1 MSNNNNNLPIPS
13 KPNFDEIKTSL
24 KEYLKQ
30 QDILKDYNFDGS
42 VLNTLLDVL
51 SYNSYF
57 NAFYM
62 NMIATESF
70 IDTAQKRHNLIRLA
84 ENYGY
89 SPVSAK
95 SSKLELNLKYEWVG
109 EQDDIPNEFILPFG
123 TTFITNNINK
133 NYIFTLLEDTIIPY
147 DEELGIYE
155 TTISTFAG
163 KLHTETITVVD
174 DTIEDYTININSN
187 LVRQSDLYKKGI
199 VLQNI
204 NVDSDSIFVYV
215 NDEIYSL
222 YNNAELYS
230 LDDNNSKV
238 YWVSEN
244 INGKT
249 TVSFDKLYQRVLD
262 VGTVI
267 RIAYLSTYGS
277 ESNGI
282 TNVKPLSNIHG
293 FKLLSILTPNSAS
306 YGGAEKE
313 HNDNIRINAK
323 RHYESQGRCVTAED
337 YKYFVNLAYP
347 NAKSIHVWGGQDN
360 IPPVYG
366 KVFISLLTQ
375 NGAPLTSSE
384 KTRIL
389 DYIKKRNIITIEPE
403 FVDVNYMLINIDSLV
418 YYKSNKLTQPIN
430 NIMSDIQTKIR
441 SFGAETLN
449 KHNNVFEYS
458 KLTALID
465 SSDTG
470 VIGNETNITLTQSLV
485 LNTNNSLHKVV
496 YTFDNEISKGSL
508 VSSKFNYNGFSN
520 CYFKEYGTGDGKSAI
535 SINTLDL
542 NGNELILVTHAG
554 IIDYLTGKITFDG
567 GLGFNS
573 NKSINLT
580 VKPTHNVINVQQN
593 MILNIGKMNIK
604 HKHI

>member
-1 MSNNNNNLPIPS
+1 MNNLPIP
-13 KPNFDEIKTSL
+13 KNPNFDEIKSNL

-30 QDILKDYNFDGS
+30 QDILKDYNFEGS

-109 EQDDIPNEFILPFG
+109 DKDNIPNEFILPFG
-123 TTFITNNINK
+123 STFITNNINK
-133 NYIFTLLEDTIIPY
+133 NYIFTLLEDTIVTY
-147 DEELGIYE
+147 DDELGIYD
-155 TTISTFAG
+155 TTISTYAG
-163 KLHTETITVVD
+163 KLHTETINVVD
-174 DTIEDYTININSN
+174 DTTEDYTINLNSN
-187 LVRQSDLYKKGI
+187 MIRQSDLYTKGI

-230 LDDNNSKV
+230 LDDTNSKI

-249 TVSFDKLYQRVLD
+249 TVSFDKLYQRVLE
-262 VGTVI
+262 VGTTI

-282 TNVKPLSNIHG
+282 SNVKPLSNIHG
-293 FKLLSILTPNSAS
+293 FKLLSITTPNGAS

-337 YKYFVNLAYP
+337 YKYYVNLAYP

-360 IPPVYG
+360 VPPVYG

-375 NGAPLTSSE
+375 NGEQLTTSE

-403 FVDVNYMLINIDSLV
+403 FVDINYMLINIDSLV
-418 YYKSNKLTQPIN
+418 YYKSNKLSQPIN
-430 NIMSDIQTKIR
+430 NVMSDIQTKIR
-441 SFGAETLN
+441 QFGTDTLN

-470 VIGNETNITLTQSLV
+470 VIGNETNITLTQSMV
-485 LNTNNSLHKVV
+485 LNSNNSLHKVV
-496 YTFDNEISKGSL
+496 YNFDNEISKGSL

-520 CYFKEYGTGDGKSAI
+520 CYFKEYGTSIDKSAI
-535 SINTLDL
+535 SINTVDL

-554 IIDYLTGKITFDG
+554 IIDYSTGQITFDG
-567 GLGFNS
+567 GLGFTNS
-573 NKSINLT
+573 KNITLT
-580 VKPTHNVINVQQN
+580 LKPTHNVINVQQN

>member
-1 MSNNNNNLPIPS
+1 MNNLPIP
-13 KPNFDEIKTSL
+13 KNPNFDEIKSNL

-30 QDILKDYNFDGS
+30 QDILKDYNFEGS

-95 SSKLELNLKYEWVG
+95 SSKLELNLKYQWVG
-109 EQDDIPNEFILPFG
+109 DQDNIPNEFILPFG
-123 TTFITNNINK
+123 STFITNNINK
-133 NYIFTLLEDTIIPY
+133 NYIFTLLEDTIVTY
-147 DEELGIYE
+147 DDELGIYD
-155 TTISTFAG
+155 TTISTYAG
-163 KLHTETITVVD
+163 KLHTETINVVD
-174 DTIEDYTININSN
+174 DTTEDYTINLNSN
-187 LVRQSDLYKKGI
+187 MIRQSDLYTKGI

-230 LDDNNSKV
+230 LDDTNSKV

-249 TVSFDKLYQRVLD
+249 TVSFDKLYQRVLE
-262 VGTVI
+262 VGTTI

-277 ESNGI
+277 GSNGI
-282 TNVKPLSNIHG
+282 NNVKPLSSIHG
-293 FKLLSILTPNSAS
+293 FKLLSITTPNGAS

-337 YKYFVNLAYP
+337 YKYYVNLAYP

-360 IPPVYG
+360 VPPVYG

-375 NGAPLTSSE
+375 NGEQLTTSE

-403 FVDVNYMLINIDSLV
+403 FVDINYMLINIDSLV
-418 YYKSNKLTQPIN
+418 YYKSNKLSQPIN
-430 NIMSDIQTKIR
+430 NVMSDIQTKIR
-441 SFGAETLN
+441 QFGTDTLN

-470 VIGNETNITLTQSLV
+470 VIGNETNITLTQSMV
-485 LNTNNSLHKVV
+485 LNSNNSLHKVV
-496 YTFDNEISKGSL
+496 YSFDNEISKGSL

-520 CYFKEYGTGDGKSAI
+520 CYFKEYGTSIDKSAI
-535 SINTLDL
+535 SINTVDL

-554 IIDYLTGKITFDG
+554 IIDYSTGQITFDG
-567 GLGFNS
+567 GLGFNNS
-573 NKSINLT
+573 KNITLT
-580 VKPTHNVINVQQN
+580 LKPTHNVINVQQN

>member
-1 MSNNNNNLPIPS
+1 MKNLPIP
-13 KPNFDEIKTSL
+13 KNPNFDEIKSNL

-30 QDILKDYNFDGS
+30 QDILKDYNFEGS

-95 SSKLELNLKYEWVG
+95 SSKLELNLKYQWVG
-109 EQDDIPNEFILPFG
+109 DQDNIPNEFILPFG
-123 TTFITNNINK
+123 STFITNNINK
-133 NYIFTLLEDTIIPY
+133 NYIFTLLEDTIVTY
-147 DEELGIYE
+147 DEELGIYD
-155 TTISTFAG
+155 TTISTYAG
-163 KLHTETITVVD
+163 KLHTETINVVD
-174 DTIEDYTININSN
+174 DTTEDYTINLNSN
-187 LVRQSDLYKKGI
+187 MIRQSDLYTKGI

-230 LDDNNSKV
+230 LDDTNSKV

-249 TVSFDKLYQRVLD
+249 TVSFDKLYQRVLE
-262 VGTVI
+262 VGTTI

-282 TNVKPLSNIHG
+282 NNVKPLSNIHG
-293 FKLLSILTPNSAS
+293 FKLLSITTPNGAS

-337 YKYFVNLAYP
+337 YKYYVNLAYP

-360 IPPVYG
+360 VPPVYG

-375 NGAPLTSSE
+375 NGEQLTTSE

-403 FVDVNYMLINIDSLV
+403 FVDINYMLINIDSLV
-418 YYKSNKLTQPIN
+418 YYKSNKLSQPIN
-430 NIMSDIQTKIR
+430 NVMSDIQTKIR
-441 SFGAETLN
+441 QFGTDTLN
-449 KHNNVFEYS
+449 KHNNIFEFS

-470 VIGNETNITLTQSLV
+470 VIGNETNITLTQSMV
-485 LNTNNSLHKVV
+485 LNSNNSLHKVV
-496 YTFDNEISKGSL
+496 YNFDNEISKGSL

-520 CYFKEYGTGDGKSAI
+520 CYFKEYGTSIDKSAI
-535 SINTLDL
+535 SINTVDL

-554 IIDYLTGKITFDG
+554 IIDYSTGQITFDG
-567 GLGFNS
+567 GLGFNNS
-573 NKSINLT
+573 KNITLT
-580 VKPTHNVINVQQN
+580 LKPTHNVINVQQN

>member
-1 MSNNNNNLPIPS
+1 MNNLPIP
-13 KPNFDEIKTSL
+13 KNPNFDEIKSNL

-30 QDILKDYNFDGS
+30 QDILKDYNFEGS

-70 IDTAQKRHNLIRLA
+70 IDTAQKRHNLIGLA

-95 SSKLELNLKYEWVG
+95 SSKLELNLKYQWVG
-109 EQDDIPNEFILPFG
+109 DQDNIPNEFILPFG
-123 TTFITNNINK
+123 STFITNNINK
-133 NYIFTLLEDTIIPY
+133 NYIFTLLEDTIVTY
-147 DEELGIYE
+147 DDELGIYD
-155 TTISTFAG
+155 TTISTYAG
-163 KLHTETITVVD
+163 KLHTETINVVD
-174 DTIEDYTININSN
+174 DTTEDYTINLNSN
-187 LVRQSDLYKKGI
+187 MIRQSDLYTKGI

-230 LDDNNSKV
+230 LDDSNSKI

-249 TVSFDKLYQRVLD
+249 TVSFDKLYQRVLE
-262 VGTVI
+262 VGTTI

-282 TNVKPLSNIHG
+282 NNVKPLSNIHG
-293 FKLLSILTPNSAS
+293 FKLLSITTPNGAS

-337 YKYFVNLAYP
+337 YKYYVNLAYP

-360 IPPVYG
+360 VPPVYG

-375 NGAPLTSSE
+375 NGEQLTTSE

-403 FVDVNYMLINIDSLV
+403 FVDINYMLINIDSLV
-418 YYKSNKLTQPIN
+418 YYKSNKLSQPIN
-430 NIMSDIQTKIR
+430 NVMSDIQTKIR
-441 SFGAETLN
+441 QFGTDTLN

-485 LNTNNSLHKVV
+485 LNSNNSLHKVV
-496 YTFDNEISKGSL
+496 YSFDNEISKGSL
-508 VSSKFNYNGFSN
+508 VSSKFKYNGFSN
-520 CYFKEYGTGDGKSAI
+520 CYFKEYGTSIDKSAI
-535 SINTLDL
+535 SINTVDL

-554 IIDYLTGKITFDG
+554 IIDYSTGQITFDG
-567 GLGFNS
+567 GLGFNNS
-573 NKSINLT
+573 KNITLT
-580 VKPTHNVINVQQN
+580 LKPTHNVINVQQN

>member
-1 MSNNNNNLPIPS
+1 MNNLPIP
-13 KPNFDEIKTSL
+13 KNPNFDEIKSNL

-30 QDILKDYNFDGS
+30 QDILKDYNFEGS

-95 SSKLELNLKYEWVG
+95 SSKLELNLKYQWVG
-109 EQDDIPNEFILPFG
+109 DQDNIPNEFILPFG
-123 TTFITNNINK
+123 STFITNNINK
-133 NYIFTLLEDTIIPY
+133 NYIFTLLEDTIVTY
-147 DEELGIYE
+147 DDELGIYD
-155 TTISTFAG
+155 TTISTYAG
-163 KLHTETITVVD
+163 KLHTETINVVD
-174 DTIEDYTININSN
+174 DTTEDYTINLNSN
-187 LVRQSDLYKKGI
+187 MIRQSDLYTKGI

-230 LDDNNSKV
+230 LDDSNSKI

-249 TVSFDKLYQRVLD
+249 TVSFDKLYQRVLE
-262 VGTVI
+262 VGTTI

-282 TNVKPLSNIHG
+282 NNVKPLSSIHG
-293 FKLLSILTPNSAS
+293 FKLLSITTPNGAS

-337 YKYFVNLAYP
+337 YKYYVNLAYP

-360 IPPVYG
+360 VPPVYG

-375 NGAPLTSSE
+375 NGEQLTTSE

-403 FVDVNYMLINIDSLV
+403 FVDINYMLINIDSLV
-418 YYKSNKLTQPIN
+418 YYKSNKLSQPIN
-430 NIMSDIQTKIR
+430 NVMSDIQTKIR
-441 SFGAETLN
+441 QFGTDTLN

-485 LNTNNSLHKVV
+485 LNSNNSLHKVV
-496 YTFDNEISKGSL
+496 YNFDNEISKGSL

-520 CYFKEYGTGDGKSAI
+520 CYFKEYGTSIDKSAI
-535 SINTLDL
+535 SINTVDL

-554 IIDYLTGKITFDG
+554 IIDYSTGQITFDG
-567 GLGFNS
+567 GLGFNNS
-573 NKSINLT
+573 KNITLT
-580 VKPTHNVINVQQN
+580 LKPTHNVINVQQN

>member
-1 MSNNNNNLPIPS
+1 MNNLPIP
-13 KPNFDEIKTSL
+13 KNPNFDEIKSNL

-30 QDILKDYNFDGS
+30 QDILKDYNFEGS

-109 EQDDIPNEFILPFG
+109 DKDNIPNEFILPFG
-123 TTFITNNINK
+123 STFITNNINK
-133 NYIFTLLEDTIIPY
+133 NYIFSLLEDTIVTY
-147 DEELGIYE
+147 DDELGIYD
-155 TTISTFAG
+155 TTISTYAG
-163 KLHTETITVVD
+163 KLHTETINVVD
-174 DTIEDYTININSN
+174 DTTEDYTINLNSN
-187 LVRQSDLYKKGI
+187 MIRQSDLYTKGI

-230 LDDNNSKV
+230 LDDTNSKV

-249 TVSFDKLYQRVLD
+249 TVSFDKLYQRVLE
-262 VGTVI
+262 VGTTI

-282 TNVKPLSNIHG
+282 NNVKPLSSIHG
-293 FKLLSILTPNSAS
+293 FKLLSITTPNGAS

-337 YKYFVNLAYP
+337 YKYYVNLAYP

-360 IPPVYG
+360 VPPVYG

-375 NGAPLTSSE
+375 NGEQLTTSE

-403 FVDVNYMLINIDSLV
+403 FVDINYMLINIDSLV
-418 YYKSNKLTQPIN
+418 YYKSNKLSQPIN
-430 NIMSDIQTKIR
+430 NVMSDIQTKIR
-441 SFGAETLN
+441 QFGTDTLN

-485 LNTNNSLHKVV
+485 LNSNNSLHKVV
-496 YTFDNEISKGSL
+496 YSFDNEISKGSL

-520 CYFKEYGTGDGKSAI
+520 CYFKEYGTSIDKSAI
-535 SINTLDL
+535 SINTVDL

-554 IIDYLTGKITFDG
+554 IIDYSTGQITFDG
-567 GLGFNS
+567 GLGFNNS
-573 NKSINLT
+573 KNITLT
-580 VKPTHNVINVQQN
+580 LKPTHNVINVQQN